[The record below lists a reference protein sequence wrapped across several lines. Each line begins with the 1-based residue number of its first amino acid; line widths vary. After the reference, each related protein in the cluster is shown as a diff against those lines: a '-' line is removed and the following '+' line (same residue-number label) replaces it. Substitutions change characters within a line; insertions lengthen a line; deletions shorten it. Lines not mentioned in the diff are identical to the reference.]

1 MKIQTKTNPFGMY
14 RIKLI
19 LTFVAMIGLN
29 FSCQQPTDLK
39 TKKLNIEK
47 MSSDTFEKATFGGG
61 CFWCVEAVFDQ
72 LLGVVSVTSGYS
84 GGHVENPTYKQVCE
98 GTTGHAEVVQIEFD
112 PEMIS
117 FDELLDVFWTVHDPT
132 QLNRQGNDVGTQYR
146 SVIFYETEQQK
157 LMAQR
162 SIQQYEASDL
172 YDGSFTTQVEP
183 LEIFYPA
190 EDYHQNYYENDGGQ
204 NPYCTVVV
212 KPKIDKF
219 VEKFYNKLKPEY
231 K

>member
-1 MKIQTKTNPFGMY
+1 LRGKSQIHGVMKQM
-14 RIKLI
+14 
-19 LTFVAMIGLN
+19 LTFVLILWVGL
-29 FSCQQPTDLK
+29 SCNPSMNSNSGNNKIQ
-39 TKKLNIEK
+39 K
-47 MSSDTFEKATFGGG
+47 MSKENLEKATFGGG

-72 LLGVVSVTSGYS
+72 LLGVESVTSGYS

-98 GTTGHAEVVQIEFD
+98 GTTGHAEVVQIVFD
-112 PEMIS
+112 TEIIS

-146 SVIFYETEQQK
+146 SVIFYANEEQK
-157 LMAQR
+157 LIAQR
-162 SIQQYEASDL
+162 SIQQYEASEM
-172 YDGSFTTQVEP
+172 YDGTFKTQVEP
-183 LEIFYPA
+183 LEVFYPA

-219 VEKFYNKLKPEY
+219 VEKFYEKLKPEY

>member
-1 MKIQTKTNPFGMY
+1 MTKQ
-14 RIKLI
+14 I
-19 LTFVAMIGLN
+19 LTFVSILCCIY
-29 FSCQQPTDLK
+29 SCNGQKNNKTDNTK
-39 TKKLNIEK
+39 TKK
-47 MSSDTFEKATFGGG
+47 MSSENLEKATFGGG

-72 LLGVVSVTSGYS
+72 LNGVHSVTSGYS

-112 PEMIS
+112 PKIIS
-117 FDELLDVFWTVHDPT
+117 YDELLEVFWTVHDPT

-146 SVIFYETEQQK
+146 SIILYENDDQK
-157 LMAQR
+157 LTAER
-162 SIQQYEASDL
+162 SIKEFEASDM
-172 YDGSFTTQVEP
+172 YNGNFTTQLVP

-190 EDYHQNYYENDGGQ
+190 EDYHQNYYENDNGQ
-204 NPYCTVVV
+204 NPYCTLVV

-219 VEKFYNKLKPEY
+219 YDKFYDKLKPEY

>member
-1 MKIQTKTNPFGMY
+1 
-14 RIKLI
+14 
-19 LTFVAMIGLN
+19 
-29 FSCQQPTDLK
+29 
-39 TKKLNIEK
+39 
-47 MSSDTFEKATFGGG
+47 MSSENLEKATFGGG

-72 LLGVVSVTSGYS
+72 LNGVHSVTSGYS

-112 PEMIS
+112 PKIIS
-117 FDELLDVFWTVHDPT
+117 YDELLEVFWTVHDPT

-146 SVIFYETEQQK
+146 SIILYENDDQK
-157 LMAQR
+157 LTAER
-162 SIQQYEASDL
+162 SIKEFEASDM
-172 YDGSFTTQVEP
+172 YNGNFTTQLVP

-190 EDYHQNYYENDGGQ
+190 EDYHQNYYENDNGQ
-204 NPYCTVVV
+204 NPYCTLVV

-219 VEKFYNKLKPEY
+219 YDKFYDKLKPEY